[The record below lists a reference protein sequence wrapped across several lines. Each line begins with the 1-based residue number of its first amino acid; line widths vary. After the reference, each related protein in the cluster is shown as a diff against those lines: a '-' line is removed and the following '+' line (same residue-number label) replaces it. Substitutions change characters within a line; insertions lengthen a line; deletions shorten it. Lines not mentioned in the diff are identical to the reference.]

1 MTSALEPYFKNRW
14 ATATSYRC
22 SWRGPCADASVEA
35 FGEMFTVHCPSCD
48 TRLVGVNY
56 PTETE
61 IVQDAGDGD
70 AEALDR
76 PRR

>member
-1 MTSALEPYFKNRW
+1 
-14 ATATSYRC
+14 
-22 SWRGPCADASVEA
+22 
-35 FGEMFTVHCPSCD
+35 MFTVHCPSCD